1 MACERARVT
10 IDEAPSSP
18 VTPKVRFSCHVT
30 SLHSIRGWPCRCDT
44 ISQHPLPL
52 MLLLVMFFL
61 MSYSL
66 ISVFVVQPEEE
77 CDNAA
82 HTL

>member
-18 VTPKVRFSCHVT
+18 VTHKVRLSCHVT

-44 ISQHPLPL
+44 ISQHPLHL
-52 MLLLVMFFL
+52 MLLPVLFFL
-61 MSYSL
+61 ISHSL
-66 ISVFVVQPEEE
+66 VSVFVVQSEEE
-77 CDNAA
+77 CDDAA